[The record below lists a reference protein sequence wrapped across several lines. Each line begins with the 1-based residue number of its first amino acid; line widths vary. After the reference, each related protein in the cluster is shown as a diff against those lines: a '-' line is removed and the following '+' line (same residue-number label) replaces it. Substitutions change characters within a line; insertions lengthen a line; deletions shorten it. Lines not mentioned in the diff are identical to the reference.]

1 MLKACLV
8 AAALAGMFVAPV
20 AAAEAEF
27 EVRDNG
33 QVEFSL
39 PSGNIGCILTP
50 EGGTDVYEPVG
61 GGPEISCD
69 RIEPSYVTVVLGP
82 DDEPEVSTDPGE
94 QGCCGADNVLE
105 YGDSYSFEGFV
116 CYSEKTGLSC
126 ETEDEAHGF
135 AMARAGIQTW

>member
-1 MLKACLV
+1 MLRLCL
-8 AAALAGMFVAPV
+8 AAAGLAGLLAAPV
-20 AAAEAEF
+20 VAAEAEF

-33 QVEFSL
+33 QVEFVM

-50 EGGTDVYEPVG
+50 EGGTDVYEPAG

-69 RIEPSYVTVVLGP
+69 RIEPSYKRVILGP
-82 DDEPEVSTDPGE
+82 DGEAELIADPGE
-94 QGCCGADNVLE
+94 QSCCGADNVLG
-105 YGDSYSFEGFV
+105 YGDTYSFEGFV
-116 CYSEKTGLSC
+116 CYSEKVGLSC